1 MGIKEKVIEKVKGFY
16 NDAKNSEIVR
26 NAQNKIFDD
35 EDYSIKTD
43 ILNKIKEYETIIIH
57 RHARPDGDALGS
69 SLGLREILRDNFP
82 EKNIYS
88 VGEKVPEYL
97 NFLGSED
104 EVIDEVYENALV
116 IVVDTATKARIC
128 DERYQKAKE
137 LIKIDHHDP
146 VESYGNI
153 NYVKEHIASCSL
165 VIMDIFSAFPNM
177 IISDKAA
184 RYLYIA
190 TVTDTGRFRY
200 SDVDGK
206 AMKLAGEMLEKGI
219 NTEEIY
225 ANLYTKSLESYQ
237 LQAYVYKNI
246 KRTENG
252 VAYMFM
258 TKKIMKKFKVSIE
271 DASNM
276 VNLMDGIRG
285 SMIWILFIE
294 HPENIRVR
302 LRSRHMKVID
312 IAKLYDGGGH
322 DNASGATLKNKKQIP
337 QLLKEAD
344 IRLKQ
349 FKLENEDKF

>member
-1 MGIKEKVIEKVKGFY
+1 MGFIEKVKKLY
-16 NDAKNSEIVR
+16 NETKNSEVVR
-26 NAQNKIFDD
+26 NIKNAIMDD
-35 EDYSIKTD
+35 EDFSLKLD
-43 ILNKIKEYETIIIH
+43 ILNKIEEYETIIIH
-57 RHARPDGDALGS
+57 RHVRPDGDAIGS

-88 VGEKVPEYL
+88 VGGNLPEYL
-97 NFLGSED
+97 KFVGTED
-104 EVIDEVYENALV
+104 EISDEVYENALV

-128 DERYQKAKE
+128 DDRYQRAKE

-146 VESYGNI
+146 VESYADI
-153 NYVKEHIASCSL
+153 NYVKDHMASCSL
-165 VIMDIFSAFPNM
+165 LIMDIFSSLLD
-177 IISDKAA
+177 IQISQNAA

-190 TVTDTGRFRY
+190 AITDTGRFRY
-200 SDVDGK
+200 ADVDGR

-285 SMIWILFIE
+285 SMVWILFIE

-344 IRLKQ
+344 ERLKQ